1 MAVSEK
7 GRLDYESNVA
17 EYKKMNRKTAS
28 TWLILL
34 FLIFVGFGDGFLPKP
49 LSTASLQTRTTINQF
64 FTGLFPSWQPKT
76 RPNSRTEKA
85 VEGLEQGGVQ
95 KRL

>member
-34 FLIFVGFGDGFLPKP
+34 FLIFVGFGDSFLPKP
-49 LSTASLQTRTTINQF
+49 LSTASLHTRTSINQF
-64 FTGLFPSWQPKT
+64 FVGLFPSWQPRT
-76 RPNSRTEKA
+76 RPNARTERA
-85 VEGLEQGGVQ
+85 VEEIENGGS
-95 KRL
+95 KK

>member
-17 EYKKMNRKTAS
+17 EYKKMDRQTAS

-34 FLIFVGFGDGFLPKP
+34 FLIFVGFGDSFLPKP
-49 LSTASLQTRTTINQF
+49 LSKASLQTRTTINQF

-76 RPNSRTEKA
+76 RPNARTERA
-85 VEGLEQGGVQ
+85 VEDLEKGGP
-95 KRL
+95 KK

>member
-17 EYKKMNRKTAS
+17 EYKKMDRKTAT

-34 FLIFVGFGDGFLPKP
+34 FLIFVGFGDSFLPKP
-49 LSTASLQTRTTINQF
+49 LSKASLQTRTSINQF

-76 RPNSRTEKA
+76 RPNARTEKA
-85 VEGLEQGGVQ
+85 VDDLEKGGS
-95 KRL
+95 KK